1 MNVFP
6 IAPAESRYLWSL
18 IPVTVL
24 LLGVL
29 IGGVGLLATSVRGAQ
44 ASRFEIAGDG
54 LRLVGDLYGR
64 VVPKR
69 DIRVD
74 GARRVDLAREAGL
87 QPKWRR
93 IGTALPGYQA
103 GWFRLR
109 NGEKALL
116 YLTDRTRAVYIPTTA
131 GYSLLLSPA
140 DPDAFLSRL
149 RAVLG
154 SWASCPAGVGCSPR
168 CWAPRRGSSSGGD
181 GVRPPPATPQPVRR
195 RP

>member
-6 IAPAESRYLWSL
+6 IAPAESRYLWLL
-18 IPVTVL
+18 IPVTLL

-29 IGGVGLLATSVRGAQ
+29 IGGVGLLATSVRGAH

-87 QPKWRR
+87 QPKWR

-116 YLTDRTRAVYIPTTA
+116 YLTDRTRFDDTPTT
-131 GYSLLLSPA
+131 
-140 DPDAFLSRL
+140 
-149 RAVLG
+149 
-154 SWASCPAGVGCSPR
+154 
-168 CWAPRRGSSSGGD
+168 
-181 GVRPPPATPQPVRR
+181 
-195 RP
+195 

>member
-1 MNVFP
+1 VNVFP
-6 IAPAESRYLWSL
+6 IAPAESRYLWLL

-24 LLGVL
+24 LLGAV
-29 IGGVGLLATSVRGAQ
+29 VLLATSLRGAR
-44 ASRFEIAGDG
+44 ASRFEIQADG
-54 LRLVGDLYGR
+54 LRIAGDLYGR
-64 VVPKR
+64 VIPKTQLR
-69 DIRVD
+69 LD
-74 GARRVDLAREAGL
+74 GARRLDLAHEAAL

-93 IGTALPGYQA
+93 VGTALPGYQA

-140 DPDAFLSRL
+140 DPDAFLARL

-154 SWASCPAGVGCSPR
+154 S
-168 CWAPRRGSSSGGD
+168 
-181 GVRPPPATPQPVRR
+181 
-195 RP
+195 